1 MRVNLWRQER
11 LPWWPVINILYYKAA
26 ELRSMFI
33 EVLTRVHQHHP
44 LLRPSQSLTLRERV
58 IGGLGFSLSAGLSF
72 GAIARSYR
80 GAGGTSITSTS
91 PNELLLAP
99 AGGSPGGGAGGSAAA
114 GQQAS
119 RVSPIGALVGADNE
133 APSHRNLLLW
143 LIRLINADPFLML
156 HVRTA

>member
-1 MRVNLWRQER
+1 M
-11 LPWWPVINILYYKAA
+11 
-26 ELRSMFI
+26 
-33 EVLTRVHQHHP
+33 HQHHP

-80 GAGGTSITSTS
+80 GVGGTS
-91 PNELLLAP
+91 PNELLLGPASA
-99 AGGSPGGGAGGSAAA
+99 AGGAAASPPGAAA
-114 GQQAS
+114 GSSGAGQSS
-119 RVSPIGALVGADNE
+119 RATAMGALVGAENE

-156 HVRTA
+156 HVRCA

>member
-1 MRVNLWRQER
+1 MLILNLQ
-11 LPWWPVINILYYKAA
+11 
-26 ELRSMFI
+26 
-33 EVLTRVHQHHP
+33 VLTRVHQHHP

-80 GAGGTSITSTS
+80 GVGGTS

-99 AGGSPGGGAGGSAAA
+99 TSAAGGAAASPGGGAAAGSSAAS
-114 GQQAS
+114 QSSRAS
-119 RVSPIGALVGADNE
+119 AMGALVGADNE

-156 HVRTA
+156 HVRSG